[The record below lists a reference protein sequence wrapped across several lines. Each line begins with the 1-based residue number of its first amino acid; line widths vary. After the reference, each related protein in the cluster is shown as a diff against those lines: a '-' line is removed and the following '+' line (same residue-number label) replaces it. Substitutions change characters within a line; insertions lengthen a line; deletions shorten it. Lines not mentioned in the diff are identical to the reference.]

1 MTGIT
6 RRRLLA
12 LAAGAAFVTAIR
24 PFDSFAQD
32 AHEHMGNGAA
42 SSSPAPAGRPL
53 PLPPLVEPDASGVV
67 KLKVQTGRHSFEDG
81 SEAESAGVNGTYLGP
96 LVRLKNG
103 ETVTLSVENG
113 MDEETTLHWH
123 GLFVPSVLDGGPH
136 NVIAPGAEWKPKI
149 TVNQPASFNWFH
161 PHLHGNTARQAHL
174 GIAGLMVVTDGKDA
188 VRGLP
193 EDYGI
198 DDFPLVFQDRRVIE
212 GSNVYQP
219 DIMDLMHG
227 FRGDRLIVNGTV
239 SPEARVPASV
249 VRLRILNG
257 ANARNFHIRLSNN
270 QPLLVIASDGGFIE
284 KPEPVE
290 RLSISPGERYEV
302 LVDFSKVDAVD
313 LLTYGNDSGGGDL
326 HLMRFVVDN
335 ALQAKIRAFP
345 DRLDGPGA
353 PDEKLSVRRRSFFFD
368 ERMAEN
374 MKLMMTEPSADPH
387 AGHNMGNMDM
397 SATQSGAMDHDMH
410 GARSSSDA
418 GPALQ
423 ALSSGVKM
431 AIAGKPFDMDRID
444 VEVRLGSWEIWELTT
459 KEMPHPFH
467 IHGASF
473 RILSMNGKAPPA
485 HQSGWKDTALIDGKA
500 EILVHFDREAIKSHP
515 FMFHCHVLEHED
527 VGMMAQFITI

>member
-1 MTGIT
+1 MSEIT
-6 RRRLLA
+6 RRRLLT
-12 LAAGAAFVTAIR
+12 LGAGAAFIATIR
-24 PFDSFAQD
+24 SFDSWAQD
-32 AHEHMGNGAA
+32 AHRHMKHDTAIA
-42 SSSPAPAGRPL
+42 STSRAGRPL
-53 PLPPLVEPDASGVV
+53 PLPPLVEPDSSGVV
-67 KLKVQTGRHSFEDG
+67 KLKLQKGRHSFEEG
-81 SEAESAGVNGTYLGP
+81 TEAASAGVNSAYLGP

-123 GLFVPSVLDGGPH
+123 GLFVPSILDGGPH
-136 NVIAPGAEWKPKI
+136 NVIAPGKDWKPKI
-149 TVNQPASFNWFH
+149 TIAQPASFNWFH
-161 PHLHGNTARQAHL
+161 PHLHGNTARQVHM
-174 GIAGLMVVTDGKDA
+174 GIAGLMVVTDGQDA
-188 VRGLP
+188 ARGLP

-198 DDFPLVFQDRRVIE
+198 DDIPLVLQDRRVIN

-227 FRGDRLIVNGTV
+227 FRGDKLIVNGMV

-257 ANARNFHIRLSNN
+257 ANARNFHIRLGNN
-270 QPLLVIASDGGFIE
+270 QPLIVIASDGGFIE

-302 LVDFSKVDAVD
+302 LVDFSKVDVVD
-313 LLTYGNDSGGGDL
+313 LLTYGDDRGGDDL
-326 HLMRFVVDN
+326 HLLRFVVDN
-335 ALQAKIRAFP
+335 ALQAKITAFP

-353 PDEKLSVRRRSFFFD
+353 ADEKLSEKRRSFFFD
-368 ERMAEN
+368 ERTAEN
-374 MKLMMTEPSADPH
+374 MKLMMAEPSADPH
-387 AGHNMGNMDM
+387 TGHNLGGMNLMRSD
-397 SATQSGAMDHDMH
+397 AMDHDMH
-410 GARSSSDA
+410 QGRGSSDI
-418 GPALQ
+418 GPALE

-431 AIAGKPFDMDRID
+431 AIAGAPFDMDRID
-444 VEVRLGSWEIWELTT
+444 VEAKLGSWEVWELTT

-473 RILSMNGKAPPA
+473 RILSVNEKAPPA

-500 EILVHFDREAIKSHP
+500 EILVHFDREAVKSHP

-527 VGMMAQFITI
+527 VGMMAQFVTV